1 MFKPSSKPYGWPN
14 STTENISKKPSR
26 IIYFNDEQ
34 KYWFCSNVIVT
45 HKYEWY
51 SFLPLFLLEEFN
63 PFTKL
68 AHIYFLFISILQTVP
83 MITNT
88 GGVPT
93 VLIPLVQLLI
103 IAASFKI
110 TDDVERHRADNE
122 ANSTTTLIY
131 DNKNK
136 NNNNDNNFKKNTW
149 ADIQVGQFIK
159 VQSTETI
166 PADIILLSVSS
177 SSSSSD
183 EQQSTCFIE
192 TKSLDGETNLK
203 TRSVHPDFLTKVGK
217 CTTSSHQHFYIF
229 FNIITI
235 IIIIIII
242 IIIFIHL
249 C

>member
-14 STTENISKKPSR
+14 STSENILKKPSR
-26 IIYFNDEQ
+26 IIHINNKQ
-34 KYWFCSNVIVT
+34 KYWFCNNIIIT

-63 PFTKL
+63 PLTKL

-88 GGVPT
+88 AGVPT

-110 TDDVERHRADNE
+110 TDDVERHRADYE

-131 DNKNK
+131 DDNIKDNNKDND
-136 NNNNDNNFKKNTW
+136 NNNDNNFKKLTW

-159 VQSTETI
+159 VHSTEII
-166 PADIILLSVSS
+166 PADIILIQVCCSS
-177 SSSSSD
+177 NVND
-183 EQQSTCFIE
+183 NGICYIE

-203 TRSVHPDFLTKVGK
+203 TRSVHPEFLKKVLYYYSLL
-217 CTTSSHQHFYIF
+217 SSS
-229 FNIITI
+229 
-235 IIIIIII
+235 
-242 IIIFIHL
+242 
-249 C
+249 